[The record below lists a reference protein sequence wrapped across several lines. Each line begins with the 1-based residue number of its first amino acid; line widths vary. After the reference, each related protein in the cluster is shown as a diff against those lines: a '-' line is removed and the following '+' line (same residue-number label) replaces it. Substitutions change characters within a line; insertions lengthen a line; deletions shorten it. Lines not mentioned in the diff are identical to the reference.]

1 MDLSFYTAAAG
12 AQQQQRR
19 LDVHGNNIANINT
32 YGFRAERPSFSS
44 LLYGS
49 INGIGDTALPRGSGA
64 FLSSAATDFS
74 GAALSATGYAQ
85 DYAISGDGFFALL
98 DPKTGEYSFTR
109 DGSFTLSEFQETLSD
124 GKLDTKWYLSDG
136 DGRFVLSKE
145 GRPIDVKNPEAQQPV
160 GIFDFVNTD
169 GMQHAGDN
177 RFLPTEK
184 NGQVRMGTGQ
194 LISGSLEV
202 SNVDLAT
209 ELSKVIEAQRSF
221 SYVLK
226 MVQTSDELTTTVNN
240 LR

>member
-1 MDLSFYTAAAG
+1 MDLAFYTAAAG

-19 LDVHGNNIANINT
+19 MDVHGNNIANINT
-32 YGFRAERPSFSS
+32 TGFRAERPSFSS

-49 INGIGDTALPRGSGA
+49 VNGIGDTPLPRGSGA

-74 GAALSATGYAQ
+74 GAAISATGYAQ

-98 DPKTGEYSFTR
+98 DPATGEFSFTR
-109 DGSFTLSEFQETLSD
+109 DGSFTLSEFQQALPD
-124 GKLDTKWYLSDG
+124 GQLETKWYLSDG
-136 DGRFVLSKE
+136 AGRFVLSRE
-145 GRPIDVKNPEAQQPV
+145 GRPIDVTDPQAQQPV

-177 RFLPTEK
+177 RFLPMAK

-226 MVQTSDELTTTVNN
+226 MVQTSDELTAVVNS